1 MQDPYRVSE
10 FDHNVSMITN
20 GVPRALSGTRRLEAS
35 RGWLLTPVSSPHA
48 MAALL
53 ASLWCSAPPPPCA
66 EHCHPSRADPLFH
79 TGKVRTPSELMSASG
94 TADGAGSHG
103 HARSQRCLRG
113 NSRRWAFGRL
123 RALLLV
129 AKRVYEKEARFF
141 FPLLKALAALLG
153 KVDY

>member
-53 ASLWCSAPPPPCA
+53 ASLWCSAPPPPA
-66 EHCHPSRADPLFH
+66 LSTVTPQGQTLFS
-79 TGKVRTPSELMSASG
+79 TQG
-94 TADGAGSHG
+94 
-103 HARSQRCLRG
+103 RCV
-113 NSRRWAFGRL
+113 
-123 RALLLV
+123 LLLSSCQ
-129 AKRVYEKEARFF
+129 
-141 FPLLKALAALLG
+141 PLELLMG
-153 KVDY
+153 LGPMDTHVHSDV